1 MTQSDLVE
9 YAKRRLSAG
18 EAAPRVWPENE
29 VELNAAVQAALQ
41 RLAIRVM
48 NDDSQRAW
56 MQQEFTLQI
65 DPTSGRGTLTA
76 ATGAITGTMLLD
88 GIRYG
93 RVVDADGNQLWPL
106 MHLTAFYNPQPTFR
120 AYYHLD
126 SAQIYTRAKNAQV
139 LNPADVQPVNG
150 PLTITA
156 SYIPAAVTSV
166 ADILADDL
174 VDELVGIMRESGN
187 K

>member
-1 MTQSDLVE
+1 MTIPDLIE
-9 YAKRRLSAG
+9 FAKRRLSAG
-18 EAAPRVWPENE
+18 EASPRIW
-29 VELNAAVQAALQ
+29 VESETELAAAVQSANQ
-41 RLAIRVM
+41 RLSDAVM
-48 NDDSQRAW
+48 NDDSRRAW
-56 MQQEFTLQI
+56 LQQEFSLAI

-76 ATGAITGTMLLD
+76 ATSALPATLLLD

-106 MHLTAFYNPQPTFR
+106 MHLKSFYDPQPTFR

-139 LNPADVQPVNG
+139 LNPIDVQPVNG

-156 SYIPAAVTSV
+156 SCVFTNISDIPAMLS
-166 ADILADDL
+166 DDL
-174 VDELVGIMRESGN
+174 IDALVGVVTENG